1 MMMKKRHGQ
10 FSQEIIHK
18 FRYISDMCPYNFEIQ
33 QEIRIFSRFS
43 EVDMICQDAS
53 VMDEKE
59 GENAP
64 NRRLKELNPMFG
76 DEMRLGAGV

>member
-1 MMMKKRHGQ
+1 
-10 FSQEIIHK
+10 
-18 FRYISDMCPYNFEIQ
+18 
-33 QEIRIFSRFS
+33 
-43 EVDMICQDAS
+43 MICQDAS